1 MVERWV
7 PPELFL
13 GYLQG
18 TEAPA
23 DKRQRLS
30 LSEEDRKT
38 GLHVIGAPKTGKS
51 KFLEHLIR
59 QDIRASHGLCLID
72 PHGELYDDVLE
83 WCASVG
89 RPRRP
94 LIPLNLSTGEHI
106 IGCNFFINR
115 DGNVAAQV
123 ERCLAAVTKAYGQPN
138 TDQTPTLDTVMS
150 DLFHIIIEA
159 DDLTLCEAHYFL
171 TQSEPA
177 ERDYLISRIT
187 DPEIRTAWQDLAKIK
202 TFDQFLRQV
211 GSTRSRVRRILRAA
225 TPRRSLALPDP
236 VLNLDI
242 ARVMNEGA
250 ILLVNLK
257 RSRQLTEKNQRL
269 FGSLLVN
276 AFIDAGFERDPAT
289 ARPFTLYLDEFY
301 NFITADIGQALP
313 QLRKFNVRFVLAHQ
327 TLSQLRRDDADILEA
342 VMGAVQARVVFG
354 GLQHK
359 DALQLAPDM
368 FAGQTDYTEVKY
380 WRETVKF
387 WPVYDRERVRSRGRA
402 HTDTE
407 SDSETVGHT
416 DITGSG
422 SHWADA
428 QSDHG
433 GTGHSVPYVSG
444 FPAPGGGQYFD
455 SSGWGFVSTTGG
467 SSMSS
472 SADSVAHGTTR
483 GSADTTNEG
492 EADVPIYRPVPYL
505 DRQPEHFSLE
515 EQRDRQATLL
525 MRQYQ
530 RHAFV
535 RSPGGFTKPMLVP
548 HVPRFKL
555 EKALVRHYEA
565 DKAKQAGAKAPEEV
579 DAILNARDRRLK
591 QQAREFAVTEAPDV
605 HSVDHAAPPPQR
617 RPAGLQL
624 NPERPKRAA
633 LAARPGGEEEPAR
646 PVHGDEDG
654 EDPADR

>member
-1 MVERWV
+1 MAERWR
-7 PPELFL
+7 PPDLFL

-18 TEAPA
+18 SEAPR

-59 QDIRASHGLCLID
+59 QDIQNSQGLALID
-72 PHGELYDDVLE
+72 PHGTLYEDVLE
-83 WCASVG
+83 WCACIG

-106 IGCNFFINR
+106 IGCNQLINR

-123 ERCLAAVTKAYGQPN
+123 ERVAASITKAYGETT
-138 TDQTPTLDTVMS
+138 TDHMPRLDRVMGDLLHTV
-150 DLFHIIIEA
+150 IEA
-159 DDLTLCEAHYFL
+159 DDLTLCEGRYLL
-171 TQSEPA
+171 TRRNPMV
-177 ERDYLISRIT
+177 RNYLIARIR
-187 DPEIRTAWQDLAKIK
+187 DPEVRGAWQDLFEEA
-202 TFDQFLRQV
+202 TSFAEFMNQV
-211 GSTRSRVRRILRAA
+211 DSTRSRVRRILRAA
-225 TPRRSLALPDP
+225 TPRRSLALADP
-236 VLNLDI
+236 TLNLDV
-242 ARVMNEGA
+242 ARIMDQGA

-269 FGSLLVN
+269 FGSFLVN

-289 ARPFTLYLDEFY
+289 ARPFNLYLDEFY
-301 NFITADIGQALP
+301 NFVSADIGQALP

-327 TLSQLRRDDADILEA
+327 TLSQLRREDADILEEL
-342 VMGAVQARVVFG
+342 MGAVQARVVFG

-387 WPVYDRERVRSRGRA
+387 WPVYDRERVRSRG
-402 HTDTE
+402 T
-407 SDSETVGHT
+407 GHT
-416 DITGSG
+416 DIDSATDIA
-422 SHWADA
+422 SHTQGTAR
-428 QSDHG
+428 QSYQGEAHSDYG
-433 GTGHSVPYVSG
+433 GTGHSIPYLTG

-455 SSGWGFVSTTGG
+455 SSGWGFVT
-467 SSMSS
+467 SSGEGTSDS
-472 SADSVAHGTTR
+472 SADSVGHARTR
-483 GSADTTNEG
+483 GTADTTTES

-505 DRQPEHFSLE
+505 DRQPDHYSLE

-535 RSPGGFTKPMLVP
+535 RSPDGLTKPMLVP
-548 HVPRFKL
+548 NVPRFEL
-555 EKALVRHYEA
+555 DQATVRRYEA
-565 DKAKQAGAKAPEEV
+565 DKAKQAGAKAPEEI
-579 DAILNARDRRLK
+579 DQILADRSQSIEHHAR
-591 QQAREFAVTEAPDV
+591 QFAAHPTVDV
-605 HSVDHAAPPPQR
+605 HSIPDHDDQPPTPITAGKQR
-617 RPAGLQL
+617 RPLKRRL
-624 NPERPKRAA
+624 PKEDTPEGPD
-633 LAARPGGEEEPAR
+633 GEE
-646 PVHGDEDG
+646 G
-654 EDPADR
+654 